1 MRMIV
6 NQPYTNSANVLAG
19 VLLFIRKID
28 NDLLRLTDYWRLLED
43 GMALYNSFNR
53 QIVKIGVKVPSEE
66 ADPDK
71 SEYFNVD
78 GTWYQCNAG
87 LTREELD
94 DAIQV
99 LNETYDD
106 FIAIIKSPIGYA
118 YFLV

>member
-6 NQPYTNSANVLAG
+6 NQPYTNSANVLAAAM
-19 VLLFIRKID
+19 LFIKKK
-28 NDLLRLTDYWRLLED
+28 DLFLDRLEELWRPIPN
-43 GMALYNSFNR
+43 GMALYDSFNR
-53 QIVKIGVKVPSEE
+53 QIVKIGVEVPSEE

-71 SEYFNVD
+71 SQYFSVD
-78 GTWYQCNAG
+78 GTWYQCDAG

-106 FIAIIKSPIGYA
+106 FVAIIKSPIGYA
-118 YFLV
+118 YYLV